1 MADLHLEQYIET
13 IGEGEVINFPS
24 KKASK
29 PTGPDWA
36 AYDRN
41 VAGKYGIKSKAAPK
55 PTRKSSMEKF
65 GGPQR
70 KVEPKTVSWDEFRHG
85 TKNEETELFSDAEL
99 AYLESKLSEFDN
111 K

>member
-29 PTGPDWA
+29 P
-36 AYDRN
+36 
-41 VAGKYGIKSKAAPK
+41 APK
-55 PTRKSSMEKF
+55 PARKSSMEKF
-65 GGPQR
+65 GGPQK
-70 KVEPKTVSWDEFRHG
+70 KVKPKTVSWDEFRHG
-85 TKNEETELFSDAEL
+85 SKNEETLFSDAEL